1 MSRCLPS
8 LYLSAWKLSWKT
20 GATGQWESAQSHAFL
35 LRLYIPTLST
45 NWRPKEQRDLVWVP
59 NPCCISFLPQTH
71 TNTHTPKTQRTRP
84 CRCWHGSPHT
94 RITNV
99 NIYSRICVYCTHVC
113 KHTEPPHCCP
123 INKDL
128 TRKNN
133 FLATYRSHV
142 TQFWHAET
150 FYGEVSNNIRPV
162 VHIIY
167 MVRTHVV

>member
-123 INKDL
+123 INKGLGLGFNKGKYIFSDL
-128 TRKNN
+128 QKSCHTILTCR
-133 FLATYRSHV
+133 
-142 TQFWHAET
+142 
-150 FYGEVSNNIRPV
+150 NILWRG
-162 VHIIY
+162 IK
-167 MVRTHVV
+167 